1 MKPRA
6 KLRLHPRVKPGQEVA
21 APWPQKP
28 PWEEWDFR
36 SCPSKELLDLRL
48 YEYSREIDSIRD
60 RVANWRAKAKSQTF
74 EGYCELA
81 KRDGIPSV
89 CRPIDKFFLSP
100 EWPLKPYLSIP
111 EKERDRR
118 AKQFLSKAGNHR
130 GAHALTPLV
139 SPAEWQNLCCHLTD
153 HINES
158 SLPVIPMATPET
170 SVLALFQIDWRL
182 PKETLVEHFRAF
194 LEVYR
199 PPGITSVLR
208 PQGKASLPTQYRAD
222 LKALGAYRLREKF
235 GVKAD
240 NIKFFS
246 EASRVAKAV
255 KRAESRIQQFEQLV
269 ATLCPR

>member
-6 KLRLHPRVKPGQEVA
+6 KLRLHARVKPGQGVA

-28 PWEEWDFR
+28 PWEEWDFS
-36 SCPSKELLDLRL
+36 SCPSEELPDVYL

-60 RVANWRAKAKSQTF
+60 AVATWRAKAKSQTF
-74 EGYCELA
+74 GGYCELV

-89 CRPIDKFFLSP
+89 CSPIDKFFLSP

-111 EKERDRR
+111 KKERDRR
-118 AKQFLSKAGNHR
+118 AKQFLSEVGNHR
-130 GAHALTPLV
+130 GAHALSPLV

-158 SLPVIPMATPET
+158 SLPVIPMVTPET

-182 PKETLVEHFRAF
+182 PDETLMKRFRAF
-194 LEVYR
+194 LEDYR
-199 PPGITSVLR
+199 PPGITPILR
-208 PQGKASLPTQYRAD
+208 PQGKASRPAQCRAD

-240 NIKFFS
+240 DIDLFS
-246 EASRVAKAV
+246 QASRVAKAV
-255 KRAESRIQQFEQLV
+255 KRARSRIKEFEQLV
-269 ATLCPR
+269 ATLRPL